1 MLEQEIDL
9 VFQKL
14 QRKGTDPEVA
24 CAAVKQLI
32 RGHFATA
39 DAEKFDRFTELL
51 FRRYNGFNTTLIA
64 NELKVRLRQIRASG
78 QVVEQWLNA

>member
-14 QRKGTDPEVA
+14 QRKGTDPDVA

-32 RGHFATA
+32 RGHFAAA
-39 DAEKFDRFTELL
+39 DAEKFDVFTEIL
-51 FRRYNGFNTTLIA
+51 FRRYNGFNTTIIA
-64 NELKVRLRQIRASG
+64 NELKVRIRQIRTSSL
-78 QVVEQWLNA
+78 QVEQWLNA